1 MLRPQGALASNTVL
15 SPAVRPPPFPP
26 VAAAPPPPPCLVP
39 RRCLLSTS
47 SGSSTSP
54 RPSLSSSPRSAPR
67 AVVFG
72 TPPHV
77 WFIRARQD
85 AETPHV
91 VEVQGKGH
99 SYELHIPE
107 HFDEACSIMEACR
120 LQARE
125 SGGGER
131 SHRWWWWW
139 CREVSGVI
147 PLIGCRCPPELRTL
161 SQYTRRRRRSCSK
174 QPCRFRMS
182 SSRRPSIILRR

>member
-54 RPSLSSSPRSAPR
+54 KPWLSSSPRSAPR
-67 AVVFG
+67 GAVFG
-72 TPPHV
+72 TPQH
-77 WFIRARQD
+77 FCGSFCTRQD

-107 HFDEACSIMEACR
+107 HFDEACYIMEACR

-131 SHRWWWWW
+131 SHRWWWW
-139 CREVSGVI
+139 REVSGVI

-182 SSRRPSIILRR
+182 NSRRPSIILRR